1 MKIEF
6 ELSSAQAARL
16 KSLAAR
22 LRVPAHRLASAAVAD
37 LVADSSEEFD
47 AAAKKILEKNNELYK
62 RLS

>member
-6 ELSSAQAARL
+6 ELSPAQASQLQSLSRRL
-16 KSLAAR
+16 K
-22 LRVPAHRLASAAVAD
+22 VPLHRLASAAVAD

-47 AAAKKILEKNNELYK
+47 SAASRVLEKNEELYS